1 MISFDEYATFD
12 ATALAEAVRR
22 RSLSAAEVLEAA
34 IARAEAVNP
43 ALNAI
48 ASRLYE
54 PARRQAA
61 HLVEGAFAG
70 VPWAVKD
77 LGHPI
82 AGAPLTNGSRAFRDA
97 VGSQDAELIGRFRTA
112 GLATFATSTSPEFGL
127 TVTTESTLY
136 GPTRNPWNLER
147 SAGGSSGGAA
157 ALVAAGVL
165 PAAHAT
171 DGGGS
176 IRIPASCCGLFGL
189 KPSRGRTPVG
199 LGRTEGW
206 NGLGVSHAVT
216 RSVRDSAALLDA
228 TSGREAGSRS
238 DAPNVYGAGFLDSL
252 QGDPAAHLRRRAR
265 VAVMLEPFSDVPVHG
280 ECQAAA
286 LEAARLC
293 EELGLDVEEARPALD
308 GQALGRGMM
317 AVVSAQTAATINAR
331 EDELGRKLRQE
342 ELEIATWELVAI
354 GRSLKATDLIAA
366 DLAFMAAAEALGR
379 FQERFD
385 LILSPTLAAPPVR
398 LGKVSLDQSA
408 ADYGAAVGAYSPFT
422 AVYNQ
427 TGAPA
432 MSVPLHWSE
441 GACRWVCSSP
451 RGWARKRCSF
461 RSPPSSSAPAPG
473 PTVARPSILRCS
485 HAGGSIHSSPQSVFR
500 KAPRLDSG
508 RASGPPQRGG
518 AGHRSSGTSRLS
530 VVGPRRASAS
540 L

>member
-12 ATALAEAVRR
+12 ASGLADAVRR

-34 IARAEAVNP
+34 VARTDAVNP
-43 ALNAI
+43 AINAI
-48 ASRLYE
+48 AHRLDE
-54 PARRQAA
+54 PARDQTAQA
-61 HLVEGAFAG
+61 LEGPLAG
-70 VPWAVKD
+70 APWVVKD

-82 AGAPLTNGSRAFRDA
+82 AGAPLTNGSRAFRNA
-97 VGSQDAELIGRFRTA
+97 VGLQDAELIRRFRAA
-112 GLATFATSTSPEFGL
+112 GLKTFATSTSPEFGL
-127 TVTTESTLY
+127 TVTTESSLY

-206 NGLGVSHAVT
+206 NGLGVSHAIT

-228 TSGREAGSRS
+228 TAGREAGSRY
-238 DAPNVYGAGFLDSL
+238 DAPSRYGASFLDSL
-252 QGDPAAHLRRRAR
+252 QRSPAAHLGRRAR
-265 VAVMLEPFSDVPVHG
+265 VAVMLEPFSAVPVHG
-280 ECQAAA
+280 ECQAAVR
-286 LEAARLC
+286 EAARLC
-293 EELGLDVEEARPALD
+293 KELGLDIEEARPVVDA
-308 GQALGRGMM
+308 QALGRGMM
-317 AVVSAQTAATINAR
+317 TVVSAHTATTIDAR
-331 EDELGRKLRQE
+331 EAELGRKLLQD
-342 ELEIATWELVAI
+342 ELEMATWELVEV

-366 DLAFMAAAEALGR
+366 DLAFMAAAQAIGH

-398 LGKVSLDQSA
+398 LGEVSLDQSA

-441 GACRWVCSSP
+441 DGLPVGVQFA
-451 RGWARKRCSF
+451 ARLGEEALLLSLAAELER
-461 RSPPSSSAPAPG
+461 
-473 PTVARPSILRCS
+473 ARPWADR
-485 HAGGSIHSSPQSVFR
+485 R
-500 KAPRLDSG
+500 PRLQ
-508 RASGPPQRGG
+508 PM
-518 AGHRSSGTSRLS
+518 
-530 VVGPRRASAS
+530 V
-540 L
+540 